1 MSNTGLGRY
10 RALFPGMMSWQ
21 TRSDGPGAHQR
32 ALFSS
37 AAEIALTLIVA
48 VLFVK
53 RTAEASFKREKS

>member
-1 MSNTGLGRY
+1 M
-10 RALFPGMMSWQ
+10 AD
-21 TRSDGPGAHQR
+21 SDGPGAHQR